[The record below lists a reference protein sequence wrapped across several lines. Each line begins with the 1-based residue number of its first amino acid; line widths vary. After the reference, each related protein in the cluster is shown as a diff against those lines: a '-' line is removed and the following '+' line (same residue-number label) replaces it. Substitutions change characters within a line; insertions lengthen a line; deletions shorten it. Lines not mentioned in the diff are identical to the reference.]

1 MVFANCTLGRHHVRQ
16 STDFGRVNH
25 SLLTFASLSH
35 LFLLAKSGSFE
46 NDNPFPGLPD
56 RLQDIERS
64 LVFHDFA
71 IDRAHKPAAD
81 VKLDPP

>member
-1 MVFANCTLGRHHVRQ
+1 VFANCTLGRHHVRQ
-16 STDFGRVNH
+16 LTDFGRVNH

-46 NDNPFPGLPD
+46 NDNPIPGLPD

-64 LVFHDFA
+64 LVFHDFT
-71 IDRAHKPAAD
+71 IDRTHKPAAD